1 MKEKVSCIYSNY
13 IKHRYGNSTQGS
25 VDYPSITCTLGEH
38 HYVCGSSISNPL
50 RGGAAASDVL
60 GQDADAG
67 GVDQSFIVCPPRGLI
82 AAGQSNENFFSTAP
96 LGDDT
101 KIITAPLGP

>member
-1 MKEKVSCIYSNY
+1 M
-13 IKHRYGNSTQGS
+13 
-25 VDYPSITCTLGEH
+25 
-38 HYVCGSSISNPL
+38 
-50 RGGAAASDVL
+50 L

-67 GVDQSFIVCPPRGLI
+67 GVDQSFIVYPPHGLI

-101 KIITAPLGP
+101 KIITGEDEILELHQAIYGLKQSSASFWEAVNSHLESIGFISTMGDPCLMKRVDADGGTVLHSMSVC